1 MVLVDTSVWVS
12 HFRSGDDRFAALL
25 QEGKVLSHPFV
36 IGELSCGNL
45 KNRRGILSLLR
56 ELPEAEAVTHDEAL
70 FFIEEHGL
78 MDRGLG
84 FVDVQLLA
92 AARLTGVPLW
102 TYDRRLRE
110 AAAGLHLEFQC
121 ERSGE

>member
-12 HFRSGDDRFAALL
+12 HLRSGDDRFGALL

-36 IGELSCGNL
+36 VGELSRGNL
-45 KNRRGILSLLR
+45 KNRREILSLLR

-70 FFIEEHGL
+70 FFVEEHGL
-78 MDRGLG
+78 MGRGLG

-92 AARLTGVPLW
+92 AVRLTGVPLW

-110 AAAGLHLEFQC
+110 AAARLHLEFQGV
-121 ERSGE
+121 RSGE